1 MKCSNIFLCP
11 EDTLEPGVPPD
22 IIMRYYYET
31 HIILLLWLPVEEDHL
46 AVVPA
51 PVLLLDVGQVEA
63 GRPQSLPVAGIHLGD
78 PAVVGLGV
86 QEVVGAVCGVVV
98 VPREERKM
106 LLVLSII
113 LLTPQSCLTLDLR
126 VMVLS
131 QEVSQQSTASRLNPL
146 TELRTHQM
154 NIGVSLPLFS
164 H

>member
-63 GRPQSLPVAGIHLGD
+63 GRPQSLPVAWLHLRD
-78 PAVVGLGV
+78 PAVVGLRV

-98 VPREERKM
+98 VPGEQRKM
-106 LLVLSII
+106 
-113 LLTPQSCLTLDLR
+113 
-126 VMVLS
+126 
-131 QEVSQQSTASRLNPL
+131 
-146 TELRTHQM
+146 
-154 NIGVSLPLFS
+154 
-164 H
+164 

>member
-1 MKCSNIFLCP
+1 MPRHQKNISEYFPLNMKCSNIFLCP

-63 GRPQSLPVAGIHLGD
+63 GGSQPLPVAGLHLGD

-98 VPREERKM
+98 VPGEQRKM
-106 LLVLSII
+106 
-113 LLTPQSCLTLDLR
+113 
-126 VMVLS
+126 
-131 QEVSQQSTASRLNPL
+131 
-146 TELRTHQM
+146 
-154 NIGVSLPLFS
+154 
-164 H
+164 